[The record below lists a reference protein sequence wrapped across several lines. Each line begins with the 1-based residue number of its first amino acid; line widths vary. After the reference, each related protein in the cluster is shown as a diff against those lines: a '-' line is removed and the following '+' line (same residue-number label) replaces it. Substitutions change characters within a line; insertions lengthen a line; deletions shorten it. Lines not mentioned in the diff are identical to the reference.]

1 MKKRILSFLLA
12 VLMVIG
18 SVPLMVLSV
27 SADAGTETESATF
40 TEEDYLALYPKYDHI
55 AIWVDFAQLEDSA
68 GILSSLSGRNLST
81 DKLSTDEKAAVQAL
95 FDAAT
100 IVGGKQQLQLYDS
113 KNITNFTLAL
123 GNVVGTG
130 DDALAGTNAYNGYLR
145 IPGNLGGGATLF
157 TVTGTPANLL
167 SGGGAYTAQV
177 GLTMGSV
184 TANANQNMAFGGFRN
199 TLDCRNG
206 ELRLV
211 INDAQRP
218 RENQKFKINS
228 DIVLDETHTISA
240 ATYYYLDTNAYPG
253 SLVVKNADGTYT
265 IPKSPITFS
274 SSSYKGAALDLTF
287 IAGNWK
293 AGQYM
298 FLADRYKATTGG
310 DWNEDKWAAK
320 SKGDGNTLSGINLY
334 YQNLAIYDCANGKM
348 TTEAYIAQ
356 ADALAAYRADPNADT
371 LAALE
376 ATRSPSQIS
385 QDNRMLPTIDYK
397 IMLDSSVVYAA
408 EGAAHGHEANGQFTD
423 TRFNAKLYYYRVYD
437 CALTEAELAQLHFAD
452 LARRFR
458 FDLTNYYTLSDAQR
472 SELYNTMRTYTLSDT
487 PAAVTNAYNNAVAD
501 ILFYNALYDTDG
513 MIAFFDG
520 AALYEGAA
528 LPTVDRFGNKITVTG
543 TARDG
548 YLDGTVQ
555 YSGILAG
562 EDGFNRSTWAV
573 NAVLKDTAAG
583 TGNRVFL
590 YSAFGEYQTED
601 TAGNARFNYAGWRPG
616 FNTLGMYGVINDSLY
631 TATIGADTTTSSVF
645 DFTESADY
653 IVPVTVVRYIVAGTE
668 SNEYPNYEWRDAA
681 GNVYATAT
689 YTGTKYEY
697 DYYKNV
703 TLTDA
708 NGVERTIN
716 ISKLPQ
722 YDTIFAVTAT
732 EIKSEVQLQLTARPD
747 GITKNIYHNG
757 FFSASVWTNTT
768 RNDDFSSTYPFVYAK
783 SNTPGNNNGSDVTL
797 GATSFRVYALR
808 IYNRSVT
815 TDTITRNH
823 FADICRHFGLD
834 MTDFLQLTEE
844 QRATV
849 YPLFD
854 AYTIE
859 SDVTAAALQE
869 MLDIDVSLIHAEELI
884 AADKADYDALLAEAE
899 ALMASAPAESDV
911 LGMVRH
917 IRDLTALRTE
927 LTGNYYTPFTEYAT
941 ALQKDTTGDPAV
953 AAVLAEYNAF
963 KARYDAIAAYDLD
976 ALQTAVDAYRGSPA
990 YKRVLYAANNALI
1003 FRLDPAA
1010 GRGYDAAGNEVPYTT
1025 AQTSGGN
1032 FTFFTNYSAPAAK
1045 DGSLILGPTD
1055 YIKVAGLLEGV
1066 DNATLQMVYSYLDD
1080 GASTLTVDPDDKTA
1094 PGSAFLYAF
1103 GQTLTSNTAVQNALA
1118 VIDNAESTSDERLA
1132 AYKTLNSNFVGQ
1144 NRTQLFSFGS
1154 HIWQYE
1160 YHLLSGKKFPLSQSF
1175 LAWRD
1180 GDGPFRVFV
1189 NSALDARYPF
1199 FSEYDEAYTLTLS
1212 SARGEASGSGYAMTR
1227 ALYVNGGVVSLG
1239 GKETELTPTQTL
1251 ASDLVIGQNV
1261 AARLYEVRVYNRVL
1275 TAEEVAQ
1282 NNFADIA
1289 IRLNLDVDNILS
1301 MIVKGGSDELLQAV
1315 YDAFVPYSFDTIT
1328 AAEAQALISRVLYRD
1343 RINALYVQGMNV
1355 EVNAFGVTENGTAYS
1370 SIANMTAGLGD
1381 NLIWNLGQGVTTRL
1395 NDAAPN
1401 NPYIN
1406 SQDFWYRQYSTVYG
1420 GVTLN
1425 PNIQQLIPGNG
1436 AIFLNDR
1443 TDISFLAALPELYN
1457 AAAGSA
1463 VNYTVEA
1470 VYSYV
1475 DTGLTQWGDWFYN
1488 NESFDANGDLLDEGG
1503 NRLSY
1508 GVLQSKTAA
1517 NGTFTAVQVGTP
1529 LALATDEDIADGT
1542 LYVTKDGKNLRLF
1555 TDDDYA
1561 KVKDPKIGTLLK
1573 NYKADRSAGGA
1584 GTATRA
1590 NDYHKNPLLG
1600 DYIYNNFRRGS
1611 FFYVGFL
1618 TMQQHMPRQSGTY
1631 NYLDYAASGSMFR
1644 PSSGNSIG
1652 KQEYA
1657 NGLWTINKYG
1667 EIISSTQM
1675 NMATV
1680 KADTQNTGTFSHIF
1694 YENANVY
1701 RPATNMSFTVKK
1713 SVDDVRIGEQQAT
1726 ELYAVRVYGRALTD
1740 AERYRNHFADLLNY
1754 YGITLALLD
1763 GDLLDAAIRL
1773 DSEAFDRA
1781 AAACRDVWLE
1791 KDSAAQEAAV
1801 AAIEEAI
1808 ITAANPVTF
1817 DGFQVRLTSDV
1828 PGLRSLFTVDFAIIA
1843 ALEAR
1848 GYTVEIGTMMAAA
1861 SRLSG
1866 IDAMTVSYDDATGS
1880 YVAAA
1885 GVLSRVAYRTGST
1898 DATFYEKWNIYNDTT
1913 SLAYTTLMQSATTD
1927 LATMAQTDVMY
1938 RVYVSVTDSKNE
1950 THISYVDGVG
1960 ETVATDG
1967 KINLYT
1973 LCKKLTAVAP
1983 EYGYNKH
1990 VSAVIAAVE
1999 GE

>member
-1 MKKRILSFLLA
+1 MK
-12 VLMVIG
+12 
-18 SVPLMVLSV
+18 
-27 SADAGTETESATF
+27 
-40 TEEDYLALYPKYDHI
+40 
-55 AIWVDFAQLEDSA
+55 
-68 GILSSLSGRNLST
+68 
-81 DKLSTDEKAAVQAL
+81 
-95 FDAAT
+95 
-100 IVGGKQQLQLYDS
+100 
-113 KNITNFTLAL
+113 
-123 GNVVGTG
+123 
-130 DDALAGTNAYNGYLR
+130 
-145 IPGNLGGGATLF
+145 
-157 TVTGTPANLL
+157 
-167 SGGGAYTAQV
+167 
-177 GLTMGSV
+177 
-184 TANANQNMAFGGFRN
+184 
-199 TLDCRNG
+199 
-206 ELRLV
+206 
-211 INDAQRP
+211 
-218 RENQKFKINS
+218 
-228 DIVLDETHTISA
+228 
-240 ATYYYLDTNAYPG
+240 
-253 SLVVKNADGTYT
+253 
-265 IPKSPITFS
+265 
-274 SSSYKGAALDLTF
+274 
-287 IAGNWK
+287 
-293 AGQYM
+293 
-298 FLADRYKATTGG
+298 
-310 DWNEDKWAAK
+310 
-320 SKGDGNTLSGINLY
+320 
-334 YQNLAIYDCANGKM
+334 
-348 TTEAYIAQ
+348 
-356 ADALAAYRADPNADT
+356 
-371 LAALE
+371 
-376 ATRSPSQIS
+376 
-385 QDNRMLPTIDYK
+385 
-397 IMLDSSVVYAA
+397 
-408 EGAAHGHEANGQFTD
+408 
-423 TRFNAKLYYYRVYD
+423 
-437 CALTEAELAQLHFAD
+437 
-452 LARRFR
+452 
-458 FDLTNYYTLSDAQR
+458 
-472 SELYNTMRTYTLSDT
+472 
-487 PAAVTNAYNNAVAD
+487 
-501 ILFYNALYDTDG
+501 
-513 MIAFFDG
+513 
-520 AALYEGAA
+520 
-528 LPTVDRFGNKITVTG
+528 
-543 TARDG
+543 
-548 YLDGTVQ
+548 
-555 YSGILAG
+555 
-562 EDGFNRSTWAV
+562 
-573 NAVLKDTAAG
+573 
-583 TGNRVFL
+583 
-590 YSAFGEYQTED
+590 
-601 TAGNARFNYAGWRPG
+601 
-616 FNTLGMYGVINDSLY
+616 
-631 TATIGADTTTSSVF
+631 
-645 DFTESADY
+645 
-653 IVPVTVVRYIVAGTE
+653 
-668 SNEYPNYEWRDAA
+668 
-681 GNVYATAT
+681 
-689 YTGTKYEY
+689 
-697 DYYKNV
+697 
-703 TLTDA
+703 LTDA

-747 GITKNIYHNG
+747 GITENIYHNG
-757 FFSASVWTNTT
+757 FYSASVWTNTT
-768 RNDDFSSTYPFVYAK
+768 RNDAFSNTYPFVYAK

-797 GATSFRVYALR
+797 GASSFRVYALR

-815 TDTITRNH
+815 EDTITRNH

-941 ALQKDTTGDPAV
+941 ALQKDTTGDAAV
-953 AAVLAEYNAF
+953 AAVLAEYNTF
-963 KARYDAIAAYDLD
+963 KTRYDAIASYDLD
-976 ALQTAVDAYRGSPA
+976 ALQNAVDAYRGSPA
-990 YKRVLYAANNALI
+990 YKRVLYAAENALI

-1010 GRGYDAAGNEVPYTT
+1010 GIGYDAAGNEVPYTT
-1025 AQTSGGN
+1025 GQTSGGK
-1032 FTFFTNYSAPAAK
+1032 FTFFENYIAPASKA
-1045 DGSLILGPTD
+1045 GSLILGPKD

-1080 GASTLTVDPDDKTA
+1080 GSSTLRVDPDNKEA

-1103 GQTLTSNTAVQNALA
+1103 GQTLTGNTAVQNALD
-1118 VIDNAESTSDERLA
+1118 VIDNPGSTSDERLA
-1132 AYKTLNSNFVGQ
+1132 AYKTLNSNFVGT

-1154 HIWQYE
+1154 HIWHYE
-1160 YHLLSGKKFPLSQSF
+1160 YNLLSGQKFPLSQSF
-1175 LAWRD
+1175 LTWKD
-1180 GDGPFRVFV
+1180 GNSDDFRVFV

-1239 GKETELTPTQTL
+1239 GKETKPTPTQNL

-1289 IRLNLDVDNILS
+1289 IHLNLDVDNILS

-1315 YDAFVPYSFDTIT
+1315 YDAFTPYSFDTIT
-1328 AAEAQALISRVLYRD
+1328 AAEAQALINRVLYRD

-1381 NLIWNLGQGVTTRL
+1381 SLIWNLGTGVTTSL
-1395 NDAAPN
+1395 NNAAPT

-1406 SQDFWYRQYSTVYG
+1406 SQDFWYRKYSTVYG

-1443 TDISFLAALPELYN
+1443 TDISFLASLPELYN

-1488 NESFDANGDLLDEGG
+1488 NPSFGANGDLLDTDG

-1508 GVLQSKTAA
+1508 GVLQSTDAV
-1517 NGTFTAVQVGTP
+1517 NGTFTKVQVGTP
-1529 LALATDEDIADGT
+1529 LALATDEDIAADT
-1542 LYVTKDGKNLRLF
+1542 LYVTKDGKKLRLF

-1584 GTATRA
+1584 GTAATA
-1590 NDYHKNPLLG
+1590 NNYHKNPLLG
-1600 DYIYNNFRRGS
+1600 DYIFDDFRRGS

-1652 KQEYA
+1652 SEEYG

-1701 RPATNMSFTVKK
+1701 RPATDMSFTVKN

-1726 ELYAVRVYGRALTD
+1726 ELYAVRVYGRDLTD

-1791 KDSAAQEAAV
+1791 KDSAAQEAAM

-1808 ITAANPVTF
+1808 IGAANPVTF

-1861 SRLSG
+1861 SKVSG

-1913 SLAYTTLMQSATTD
+1913 SLAYTTLMQSATAD
-1927 LATMAQTDVMY
+1927 LATMARTDVMY
-1938 RVYVSVTDSKNE
+1938 RVYVSVTDSHDE
-1950 THISYVDGVG
+1950 TRVSYVDGVG

-1973 LCKKLTAVAP
+1973 LCQKLTAAAP